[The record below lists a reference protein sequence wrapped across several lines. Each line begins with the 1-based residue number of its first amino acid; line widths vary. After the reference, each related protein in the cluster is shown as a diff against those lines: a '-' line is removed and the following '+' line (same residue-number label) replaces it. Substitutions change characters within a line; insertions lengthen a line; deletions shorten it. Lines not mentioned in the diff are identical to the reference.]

1 MKNNFIKTFFA
12 ALSLVTAQVF
22 AQQKVTGSIKD
33 EEHVNMS
40 AVSVLNITKNI
51 SAVSDVSG
59 NFTIEAD
66 ENDELRFVKESY
78 YRTDKIIK
86 KESFT
91 NPMNVMLLRAETLI
105 PEVKIEYRPTGNL
118 EKDNQHLNDSKKVA
132 KLKSSMEEYMKSPIS
147 EPIAKNEIP
156 KTFQGHDFNAG
167 QVNVINV
174 IDEAVRLIKKASAPK
189 ITAPTFGETQDF
201 LKRVK
206 SEIDLSF
213 LKRYG
218 MNEEGIDH
226 FLYYAERV
234 NHLSKRFRKTFKPSE
249 IEYELKTAFVEYSKL
264 NKLSGE

>member
-1 MKNNFIKTFFA
+1 MKYNFTKTLIIVF
-12 ALSLVTAQVF
+12 SLITAQVF
-22 AQQKVTGSIKD
+22 AQQKVSGRITD
-33 EEHVNMS
+33 EQQANMN
-40 AVSVLNITKNI
+40 AVSVLNITKNVR
-51 SAVSDVSG
+51 AVSDISG

-66 ENDELRFVKESY
+66 ENDELRFVKETY

-91 NPMNVMLLRAETLI
+91 NPMNVILLRAETLI

-118 EKDNQHLNDSKKVA
+118 EKDNQHMNDSKRVA
-132 KLKSSMEEYMKSPIS
+132 KLKSSMEEYMKSPMS

-174 IDEAVRLIKKASAPK
+174 IGEAVRLIKKASAPK
-189 ITAPTFGETQDF
+189 ITAPTFVETQDF

-206 SEIDLSF
+206 NEIDLSF

-234 NHLSKRFRKTFKPSE
+234 NHLSKRFRKTFKPME
-249 IEYELKTAFVEYSKL
+249 IEYELRGAFTEYSKL
-264 NKLSGE
+264 NKLSGD